1 MLGFS
6 QHIGQSAVAIVVS
19 PMRLRMQPIH
29 ATCGSLQT
37 MHAACGPPLRHEHLV
52 SNAGSM
58 RAILYALIFLH
69 ISSASASNLI
79 MEFHHVGIPKIARQ
93 ASIISMETTHKPTAA
108 PQLSADRLRTAIR
121 KMRPERAGLGS
132 GRPRRG
138 MRHTLGAS
146 GRTVPSTP
154 GSCFIRQLALPRN
167 RRPLLSGT
175 DRRAEAGNG
184 QDRPLSQTT
193 CREPAHRGHRMPS

>member
-1 MLGFS
+1 MSRNCRPLRRMCRSSSWFHRAGHIMLGFS

-79 MEFHHVGIPKIARQ
+79 MEFHH
-93 ASIISMETTHKPTAA
+93 A
-108 PQLSADRLRTAIR
+108 PVYEGLPACWLMLCPSLR
-121 KMRPERAGLGS
+121 
-132 GRPRRG
+132 
-138 MRHTLGAS
+138 
-146 GRTVPSTP
+146 
-154 GSCFIRQLALPRN
+154 
-167 RRPLLSGT
+167 
-175 DRRAEAGNG
+175 
-184 QDRPLSQTT
+184 
-193 CREPAHRGHRMPS
+193 